1 MKKRLLSL
9 LMAVLMLVSLVP
21 AVYAADGSTD
31 TTATCEHKNATTITV
46 KKDADN
52 KTPGVEVK
60 FCKDCGEFLDKPTI
74 KPFVSLSWNQCNT
87 CEKGAT
93 MVVKEAACDEQGLV
107 VSYCVKCGKAFE
119 SKDLNGAAFEIVDKL
134 GHVWDEFFVLKQPT
148 CDTSG
153 NGYAVCKVCG
163 TPEYVADANEA
174 VALLD
179 FADFGDDYAKFAA
192 RVAEVN
198 AMFAPVDP
206 DHTKLVAV
214 TKETKLVDKEGK
226 PVLGEDGEQVVLK
239 PAVKATHAKQITN
252 GTEDVVYPY
261 GDGSGHTGDTYC
273 PYCNHVVEGTVIPS
287 LNVTHKD
294 KMTTKEAGVMP
305 KYDDGEQLPGM
316 TDTVECAECRWYDNG
331 TTVSFTTVYKP
342 DHVVGETYVDKATV
356 KTASCTEAGNTG
368 DTYVYQAVKGTDGTV
383 LLDEHG
389 YTVVKPV
396 LKSQGVEVPA
406 LGHKMALAEG
416 KAPTCSAPGYTY
428 VDYKACTREGC
439 EYHEGDATKKID
451 VPALKHKNVTT
462 VVVEA
467 TCTHGGLVYTACQYD
482 DCGMYYLGKDDSGE
496 AIYERDAFDKAVV
509 TIDKI
514 DHVAADTLK
523 DAKEATCK
531 EVGYTGDKVC
541 KNCGEVIEKGE
552 EIPVGDHKTEL
563 KNAKDATCAAEGYT
577 GDEVCTVCGE
587 TVKKGTE
594 IAKGQHKT
602 ELKNVKEATCT
613 AAGYTGDE
621 VCTVCGET
629 VKKGEET
636 ALAAHKFAN
645 GVCTVCG
652 AKDTTV
658 NPFKDVNKDTHKYYY
673 DAILWGYYNGVVK
686 GTNTAQTLFSPD
698 ATCTR
703 AQIVT
708 FLYRA
713 ENASPVTGVTNPFT
727 DVSATA
733 DKDYYDAIMWAVKNG
748 IVEGTSATTFDPYAT
763 CTRAQIVTMLY
774 RLEGK
779 PAVTNKTVFTDLT
792 ADWYISAVNWA
803 FNLGI
808 AQGTGNGAFSPD
820 DFCTRAQ
827 TITFI
832 YRYYNT

>member
-21 AVYAADGSTD
+21 AVYADGD
-31 TTATCEHKNATTITV
+31 TTATTDTCEHKNATTITV

-52 KTPGVEVK
+52 KTPGVEYK
-60 FCKDCGEFLDKPTI
+60 FCGDCGEIFGTLTI
-74 KPFVSLSWNQCNT
+74 KPFVSLSWNQCKT

-93 MVVKEAACDEQGLV
+93 MVVKEATCDEQGLI
-107 VSYCVKCGKAFE
+107 VSYCEKCGKEFAN
-119 SKDLNGAAFEIVDKL
+119 KDFANASYKIVEEL
-134 GHVWDEFFVLKQPT
+134 GHVWDEFFVLQQPT
-148 CDTSG
+148 CSVPG

-163 TPEYVADANEA
+163 TPEYVAGEEEA

-179 FADFGDDYAKFAA
+179 FADFDDDYAKFAA

-206 DHTKLVAV
+206 GHTKLVAV
-214 TKETKLVDKEGK
+214 TKETKLFDNDGN
-226 PVLGEDGEQVVLK
+226 PVMEAGEQVVLK
-239 PAVKATHAKQITN
+239 PAVKATHAKQISD
-252 GTEDVVYPY
+252 GTEPVYPY
-261 GDGSGHTGDTYC
+261 GDGSGYTGDKVC
-273 PYCNHVVEGTVIPS
+273 PYCGIYEEGAVIPS
-287 LNVTHKD
+287 LNVTHKNY
-294 KMTTKEAGVMP
+294 KTTEAGTMP
-305 KYDDGEQLPGM
+305 KYDDGEQLPGL
-316 TDTVECAECRWYDNG
+316 TDAAECADCRWSDNG

-342 DHVVGETYVDKATV
+342 ENVVGEKYVV
-356 KTASCTEAGNTG
+356 NEVTASCTAEGYTG
-368 DTYVYQAVKGTDGTV
+368 DTYVYQAKKDTDGKVV
-383 LLDEHG
+383 LDDLG
-389 YTVVKPV
+389 FTVVEPV
-396 LKSQGVEVPA
+396 LVSRGTVVPA

-416 KAPTCSAPGYTY
+416 KAPTCFETGYTY

-439 EYHEGDATKKID
+439 DYHEGNPANTIT
-451 VPALKHKNVTT
+451 VPTLKHKDVTT

-467 TCTHGGLVYTACQYD
+467 TCTHGGLAYTACQY
-482 DCGMYYLGKDDSGE
+482 CEWYNLGKDDNGD
-496 AIYERDAFDKAVV
+496 AMYAQNAFDEAVV
-509 TIDKI
+509 TTDKI

-552 EIPVGDHKTEL
+552 EIPLGDHKTEL
-563 KNAKDATCAAEGYT
+563 KDAKDATCAAVGYT

-613 AAGYTGDE
+613 AAGYSGDE

-658 NPFKDVNKDTHKYYY
+658 NPFKDVNATTHKDYY

-686 GTNTAQTLFSPD
+686 GTNSAQTLFSPE
-698 ATCTR
+698 ASCTR

-713 ENASPVTGVTNPFT
+713 ENASPVTGVANPFT

-774 RLEGK
+774 RLEGE

-792 ADWYISAVNWA
+792 ADWYLNSVNWA

-808 AQGTGNGAFSPD
+808 TLGNGDGTFSPD
-820 DFCTRAQ
+820 APCTRAQ